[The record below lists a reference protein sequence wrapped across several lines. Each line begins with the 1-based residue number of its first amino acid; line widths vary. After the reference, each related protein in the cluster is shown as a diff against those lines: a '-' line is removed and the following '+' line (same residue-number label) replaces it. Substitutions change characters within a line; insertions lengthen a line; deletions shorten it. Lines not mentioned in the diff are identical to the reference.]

1 MIKVLHLEDSS
12 GSESYSV
19 LKREETGG
27 GVGIPVK
34 EYYSNLEKW

>member
-19 LKREETGG
+19 LKWEETG